1 MTNTLSSREKLIPK
15 TSESPEL
22 IFAQERDEVQGASS
36 AASASTASSTINK
49 LQIIHATKGRIR
61 IRRIGKIDNGEIDN
75 LTFKNICQKLEQQ
88 CGVTQVS
95 VNEETGSITVNFDE
109 RELSLT
115 QMLAVAQDLGISKQI
130 ASATK
135 DPFAP
140 WKSVDFWKEQ
150 TIDLIPL
157 FTGLAVTSGLGISG
171 LASIPLYFVTANTTR
186 KVIDTYKSGAKVS
199 LKLNKQVADSAS
211 KLKKIFESKASKV
224 ERASVITKEN
234 VVHKP
239 PDKVVTA
246 TRKPQKI
253 AYSIVHTIPGRIR
266 FNIPLVAEDS
276 AYARRLER
284 LLKTDSKVTNIR
296 INSDAASVAIYYK
309 SHSIP
314 ESYWLCLIQS
324 ALESNPATDTASNN
338 TSNTTSSGTI
348 SKTASEAQ
356 REAESE
362 KVQTQLQQVIQ
373 TSELHKS
380 QQLAEE
386 LTKFAD
392 NKDESTLQISS
403 LWGNMKVPA
412 LSYSLAAMA
421 NFKID

>member
-36 AASASTASSTINK
+36 SASASTASSTTSK

-61 IRRIGKIDNGEIDN
+61 IRKIDGIGNGKIDNLI
-75 LTFKNICQKLEQQ
+75 FKNICQKLEQQ
-88 CGVTQVS
+88 HGVTKVS

-115 QMLAVAQDLGISKQI
+115 QMLEVAQDLGISKQI

-186 KVIDTYKSGAKVS
+186 KVIDTYKSGEKVS
-199 LKLNKQVADSAS
+199 IKLNKQVADSAS

-224 ERASVITKEN
+224 ERASVMTKEN

-239 PDKVVTA
+239 PDKVVTTA
-246 TRKPQKI
+246 TRKSPKI
-253 AYSIVHTIPGRIR
+253 AYNIVHSIPGRIR
-266 FNIPLVAEDS
+266 FNIPLVAEDG

-284 LLKTDSKVTNIR
+284 VLKTDSEVTNIR

-309 SHSIP
+309 SHNIP
-314 ESYWLCLIQS
+314 QSYWIGLIQS
-324 ALESNPATDTASNN
+324 ALESTPANSFTSKT
-338 TSNTTSSGTI
+338 TSNITP
-348 SKTASEAQ
+348 SK
-356 REAESE
+356 AESE
-362 KVQTQLQQVIQ
+362 VEIKKIQTQLQQVIQ
-373 TSELHKS
+373 TSELDKS

-386 LTKFAD
+386 LTEFDDK
-392 NKDESTLQISS
+392 KDESTLQISS
-403 LWGNMKVPA
+403 LWANMKVPA

>member
-36 AASASTASSTINK
+36 AASASTASSTINR

-61 IRRIGKIDNGEIDN
+61 IRRIGKIDNLI
-75 LTFKNICQKLEQQ
+75 FKNICQKLEQQ
-88 CGVTQVS
+88 HGVTQVS
-95 VNEETGSITVNFDE
+95 VNEDTGSVTINFNE
-109 RELSLT
+109 RELSLA
-115 QMLAVAQDLGISKQI
+115 QILSVAQDLGISRQI
-130 ASATK
+130 ASVTK

-171 LASIPLYFVTANTTR
+171 LASIPVCFVTANTTR

-199 LKLNKQVADSAS
+199 AKLNKQVADSAN
-211 KLKKIFESKASKV
+211 KLKKIFEFKASKV

-239 PDKVVTA
+239 PDKVVTTA
-246 TRKPQKI
+246 TKKSAKI
-253 AYSIVHTIPGRIR
+253 AYSIVHSIPGRIR
-266 FNIPLVAEDS
+266 FNIPLVAEDG

-284 LLKTDSKVTNIR
+284 VLKTDPEVTNIR

-309 SHSIP
+309 SHNIT
-314 ESYWLCLIQS
+314 ESYWLGLIQS
-324 ALESNPATDTASNN
+324 ALESTPATNF
-338 TSNTTSSGTI
+338 TSNTTPS
-348 SKTASEAQ
+348 
-356 REAESE
+356 EAESE
-362 KVQTQLQQVIQ
+362 VEIKKFQTQLQQVIQ
-373 TSELHKS
+373 TSELQKS

-392 NKDESTLQISS
+392 KKDESTLQISS
-403 LWGNMKVPA
+403 LWTNMKVPA